1 MSIRDELLTQITTNL
16 VTHLDF
22 SVSSELPFNSAG
34 EALYTKNMKTVYLDE
49 DQQDV
54 TQHIPVLS
62 ASKIMQTQT
71 TVNGYLVTDA
81 KNQPSDIDT
90 VIANVL
96 VARTA
101 ISNIIDTSSSVETE
115 IDDDRITYTF
125 EYNFLII

>member
-1 MSIRDELLTQITTNL
+1 MSIRDELLTQLNTNL
-16 VTHLDF
+16 AAHTAF

-34 EALYTKNMKTVYLDE
+34 DALYLKNMKTVYLDE
-49 DQQDV
+49 DQLEI
-54 TQHIPVLS
+54 TQHVPVLN
-62 ASKIMQTQT
+62 ANKIMQTET

-101 ISNIIDTSSSVETE
+101 ITNIIDTNSSVETE

-125 EYNFLII
+125 EYNFLKI

>member
-1 MSIRDELLTQITTNL
+1 MSIRDELLTQLNTNL
-16 VTHLDF
+16 VTHTAF
-22 SVSSELPFNSAG
+22 TVSSELPFNSAG
-34 EALYTKNMKTVYLDE
+34 EALYLKNMKTVYLDE
-49 DQQDV
+49 DQLEV
-54 TQHIPVLS
+54 TQHVPVLN
-62 ASKIMQTQT
+62 ANKIMQTET

-101 ISNIIDTSSSVETE
+101 ISNIIDASSSVETE

-125 EYNFLII
+125 EYNFLKI

>member
-1 MSIRDELLTQITTNL
+1 MSIRDELLTQLNTNL
-16 VTHLDF
+16 AAHTAF
-22 SVSSELPFNSAG
+22 TVSSELPFNSAG
-34 EALYTKNMKTVYLDE
+34 DALYLKNMKTVYLDE
-49 DQQDV
+49 DQLDI
-54 TQHIPVLS
+54 TQHVPVLN
-62 ASKIMQTQT
+62 ANKIMQTET

-101 ISNIIDTSSSVETE
+101 ISNVIDVNSNVETE

-125 EYNFLII
+125 EYNFLKI

>member
-1 MSIRDELLTQITTNL
+1 MSIRDELLTQLNTNL
-16 VTHLDF
+16 AAHTAF

-34 EALYTKNMKTVYLDE
+34 DALYLKNMKTVYLDE
-49 DQQDV
+49 DQLEI
-54 TQHIPVLS
+54 TQHVPVLN
-62 ASKIMQTQT
+62 ANKIMQTET

-101 ISNIIDTSSSVETE
+101 ISNIIDTNSSVETE

-125 EYNFLII
+125 EYNFLKI

>member
-1 MSIRDELLTQITTNL
+1 MSIRDELLTQLNTNL
-16 VTHLDF
+16 AAHTAF

-34 EALYTKNMKTVYLDE
+34 DALYLKNMKTVYLDE
-49 DQQDV
+49 DQLDI
-54 TQHIPVLS
+54 TQHVPVLN
-62 ASKIMQTQT
+62 ANKIMQTET

-101 ISNIIDTSSSVETE
+101 ITNIIDTNSSVETE

-125 EYNFLII
+125 EYNFLKI

>member
-1 MSIRDELLTQITTNL
+1 MSIRDELLTQLNTNL
-16 VTHLDF
+16 AAHTAF

-34 EALYTKNMKTVYLDE
+34 DALYLKNMKTVYLDE
-49 DQQDV
+49 DQLEI
-54 TQHIPVLS
+54 TQHVPVLN
-62 ASKIMQTQT
+62 ANKIMQTET

-96 VARTA
+96 IARTA
-101 ISNIIDTSSSVETE
+101 ITNIIDTNSSVETE

-125 EYNFLII
+125 EYNFLKI

>member
-1 MSIRDELLTQITTNL
+1 MSIRDELLTQLNINL
-16 VTHLDF
+16 AAHTAF

-34 EALYTKNMKTVYLDE
+34 DALYLKNMKTVYLDE
-49 DQQDV
+49 DQLEI
-54 TQHIPVLS
+54 TQHVPVLN
-62 ASKIMQTQT
+62 ANKIMQTET

-101 ISNIIDTSSSVETE
+101 ITNIIDTNSSVETE

-125 EYNFLII
+125 EYNFLKI

>member
-1 MSIRDELLTQITTNL
+1 MSIRDELLTQLNTNL
-16 VTHLDF
+16 VTHTAF
-22 SVSSELPFNSAG
+22 TVRSELPFNSAG
-34 EALYTKNMKTVYLDE
+34 EALYLKNMKTVYLDE
-49 DQQDV
+49 DQLEV
-54 TQHIPVLS
+54 TQHVPVLN
-62 ASKIMQTQT
+62 ANKIMQTET

-101 ISNIIDTSSSVETE
+101 ISNIIDASSSVETE

-125 EYNFLII
+125 EYNFLKI

>member
-49 DQQDV
+49 DQQEV
-54 TQHIPVLS
+54 TQHVPVLN
-62 ASKIMQTQT
+62 ANKIMQTET

-81 KNQPSDIDT
+81 KNQPLDIDT

-96 VARTA
+96 IARTA
-101 ISNIIDTSSSVETE
+101 ISNVIDVNSNVETE
-115 IDDDRITYTF
+115 IDEDRITYTF
-125 EYNFLII
+125 EYNFLKI